1 MSQGTIPMRGKGVLA
16 LWHDSAPGH
25 EAAFEDWYQTEH
37 LAERLSIPGFVRGR
51 RYEAVVGAPAFFTC
65 YEVIDPALLFSDTYR
80 SHTAAPTPLTQQIM
94 RSGAVKDMSR
104 TVCRIA
110 HRFGDFHGA
119 YAVAIILDTVAA
131 AESAGTLIGALAED
145 VGVARAEIWTSAEA
159 ESSAPSAEEKMRG
172 QDTKIA
178 ACLLIETLR
187 EDAAVALRD
196 RVTAACDASVQ
207 RSGIYRFLCELD
219 ALTGSVEPA

>member
-1 MSQGTIPMRGKGVLA
+1 MRGNGVLA

-25 EAAFEDWYQTEH
+25 EAAFEEWYQTEH
-37 LAERLSIPGFVRGR
+37 LVERLSIPGFLRGR
-51 RYEAVVGAPAFFTC
+51 RYEAVTGAPAYFTC
-65 YEVIDPALLFSDTYR
+65 YEVTEPDLLFTDTYR
-80 SHTAAPTPLTQQIM
+80 SHTAEPTALTQQMM

-110 HRFGDFHGA
+110 HRFGHFHGA
-119 YAVAIILDTVAA
+119 YTAIIVLDGAEAAHAA
-131 AESAGTLIGALAED
+131 AATLEQLAED

-159 ESSAPSAEEKMRG
+159 DTSAPSVEEKLRG
-172 QDTKIA
+172 QDAKIA
-178 ACLLIETLR
+178 ACLMIETLR
-187 EDAAVALRD
+187 EDAAVEIRD
-196 RVTAACDASVQ
+196 RVTAACAPSVQ